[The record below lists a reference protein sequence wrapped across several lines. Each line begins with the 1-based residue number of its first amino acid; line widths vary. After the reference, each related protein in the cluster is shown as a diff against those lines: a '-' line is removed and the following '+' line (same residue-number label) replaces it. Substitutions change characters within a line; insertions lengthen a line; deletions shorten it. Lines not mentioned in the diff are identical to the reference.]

1 MMFLLNQGWDIQR
14 FRGTLTVTG
23 LGSMVSILIYFNFTG
38 LLSKELVL
46 MPLVTSPMALIGVFF
61 GHKALAMINPGLFR
75 VIAIFLVV
83 MAGLTAVLSELAR
96 IV

>member
-75 VIAIFLVV
+75 VIAILLVV